1 MLQLPRNT
9 NTAPLSRRIRLV
21 SVRGDA
27 FRLCVNHFGRFPF
40 AVGRTRVEIN
50 IMFGFTPRGL
60 SGRRLLALSGAAVLV
75 LAACGGGMGGGATSG
90 TSGTT
95 TPMSCGASSCG
106 TSMLTMTDAKGDFL
120 SYIVTLTSLQLQTA
134 AGATVETLPVATK
147 VDFSQLVD
155 LSEVISAGQIPAAE
169 YVSATL
175 TIDYAGANI
184 TADDGTGTAVSLS
197 PVDSNGNAL
206 TGSVAVSIQLDNANH
221 LVITPGRTGR
231 LAFDFNLAA
240 SNTVDLTDDTV
251 TVSPTLVATVVPADN
266 KQVRARGQLASVDA
280 SKDDFVL
287 NVQPFYNQSG
297 NGGQLTVDVTST
309 TTYQINGTA
318 YVGDAGLTALAAL
331 PADTMTAAFGTLQT
345 GTQTFTASAV
355 LAGTSLQN
363 PNRDQVFGTVIARS
377 GNTLTVRGATLWD
390 RNGDFNFD
398 RHDLTVTIG
407 NNTTVSEAGT
417 TGSFTIAD
425 ISVGQ
430 RIDAFGT
437 LSQSGTDMSGGMTTT
452 GTVSLDATAGAV
464 RLDLTPAWGLV
475 TFMGSG
481 SITLNLQSMN
491 GLPASALNFAGT
503 GTSSANDAN
512 EAAYVVDTGTLSFT
526 GLALNAPARVFGFV
540 TPFGT
545 APPDFSARTLVNY
558 SAVTEGLVIDWMRPG
573 SAVAFTGLTATS
585 TSLKL
590 DLANVGMQHFV
601 QIGPEELDL
610 TSLSGTPSIV
620 PASGN
625 VVFSIG
631 HRNHYRTEN
640 FNSFADFVSAL
651 NGEISGGAL
660 VVAVAAAGQFDNTTE
675 LFTASRAAVLLN
687 Q

>member
-1 MLQLPRNT
+1 
-9 NTAPLSRRIRLV
+9 
-21 SVRGDA
+21 
-27 FRLCVNHFGRFPF
+27 
-40 AVGRTRVEIN
+40 
-50 IMFGFTPRGL
+50 
-60 SGRRLLALSGAAVLV
+60 
-75 LAACGGGMGGGATSG
+75 
-90 TSGTT
+90 
-95 TPMSCGASSCG
+95 
-106 TSMLTMTDAKGDFL
+106 MLTMTDAKGDFL

-147 VDFSQLVD
+147 VDFAQLVD

-175 TIDYAGANI
+175 TIDYTGANI
-184 TADDGTGTAVSLS
+184 TADDGTGNAVSLD

-206 TGSVAVSIQLDNANH
+206 TGNVAVAIQLDHANH

-240 SNTVDLTDDTV
+240 SNSVDLTAATV
-251 TVSPTLVATVVPADN
+251 TVSPTLVATVVPSDD

-297 NGGQLTVDVTST
+297 NAGQLTVNVSSA

-318 YVGDAGLTALAAL
+318 YVGDAGITALAAL

-345 GTQTFTASAV
+345 DSQTFTAVAV

-363 PNRDQVFGTVIARS
+363 PDRDQVFGTVIARN
-377 GNTLTVRGATLWD
+377 GNTLTVRGATLWN
-390 RNGDFNFD
+390 RAGGFNFD
-398 RHDLTVTIG
+398 RHDMTITVG
-407 NNTTVSEAGT
+407 SNTMVSEEGSAGA
-417 TGSFTIAD
+417 FTIAD

-437 LSQSGTDMSGGMTTT
+437 LSQSGVDMSSGMTST
-452 GTVSLDATAGAV
+452 GTASLDATAGAA
-464 RLDLTPAWGLV
+464 RLELTPAWGLV
-475 TFMGSG
+475 TSMGSG
-481 SITLNLQSMN
+481 SITLDLQFMN

-503 GTSSANDAN
+503 GTNTASDAS
-512 EAAYVVDTGTLSFT
+512 EAAYVVDTGTLSLS
-526 GLALNAPARVFGFV
+526 GLAMNAPARVFGFV

-558 SAVTEGLVIDWMRPG
+558 SAVTEGLVVDWMRPG
-573 SAVAFTGLTATS
+573 SAVAFTGLTTAS
-585 TSLKL
+585 TSLQL
-590 DLANVGMQHFV
+590 DLANAGMQHFV

-610 TSLSGTPSIV
+610 TTLSGSPTIV
-620 PASGN
+620 PATGN

-631 HRNHYRTEN
+631 HRGHYRTEN

-651 NGEISGGAL
+651 AGDMSGGAL
-660 VVAVAAAGQFDNTTE
+660 AVAVAAAGQFDSTTE
-675 LFTASRAAVLLN
+675 VFTASRAAVLLN

>member
-1 MLQLPRNT
+1 
-9 NTAPLSRRIRLV
+9 
-21 SVRGDA
+21 
-27 FRLCVNHFGRFPF
+27 
-40 AVGRTRVEIN
+40 
-50 IMFGFTPRGL
+50 
-60 SGRRLLALSGAAVLV
+60 
-75 LAACGGGMGGGATSG
+75 
-90 TSGTT
+90 
-95 TPMSCGASSCG
+95 
-106 TSMLTMTDAKGDFL
+106 MLTMTDAKGDFL

-134 AGATVETLPVATK
+134 AGATVETLPAATK

-175 TIDYAGANI
+175 TINYAGANI

-197 PVDSNGNAL
+197 PVDSNGNAI

-266 KQVRARGQLASVDA
+266 KRLRARGQLASVDA
-280 SKDDFVL
+280 TKDDFVL
-287 NVQPFYNQSG
+287 NVLPFYNQSG

-309 TTYQINGTA
+309 TTYQINGSA

-345 GTQTFTASAV
+345 DTQTFTASAV

-363 PNRDQVFGTVIARS
+363 PNRDQVFGTVIARN

-390 RNGDFNFD
+390 RDGDFNFD

-407 NNTTVSEAGT
+407 NSTTVSEEGATGT
-417 TGSFTIAD
+417 FTIAD

-430 RIDAFGT
+430 RIDAFGS
-437 LSQSGTDMSGGMTTT
+437 LSQSGADVSSGMTST

-475 TFMGSG
+475 TS
-481 SITLNLQSMN
+481 
-491 GLPASALNFAGT
+491 T

-512 EAAYVVDTGTLSFT
+512 EAAYVVDTGSLSLE

-545 APPDFSARTLVNY
+545 APPDFTAQTLVNY
-558 SAVTEGLVIDWMRPG
+558 SDVTEGLVIDWMRPG

-585 TSLKL
+585 TSLQF

-631 HRNHYRTEN
+631 HRNRYRTEN

-651 NGEISGGAL
+651 NGDMSGGAL
-660 VVAVAAAGQFDNTTE
+660 VLAVAAAGQFDNTTE
-675 LFTASRAAVLLN
+675 VFTASRAAVLLN